1 MRMISMRFLACA
13 VCVLAPVSVL
23 AQLQPPPQQEEERD
37 QSFTAHGLAKVIE
50 PRIPSSLDAVLDK
63 EVAGLAA
70 GRHPEVLTW
79 ERVYALALVRARGG
93 ARPRTE
99 SLDPKAL
106 AEQAARYGVAD
117 FARFRKEFLAAG
129 SRDHDGLR
137 DPSDD
142 LLALLGRL
150 KGIDHTRQNV
160 TFYENIFRLMSELAK
175 GESSGVTQ
183 LNLDQVEDVKVKARQ
198 NLDHQIAEYRNR
210 LDRFKVALGLSVRAP
225 VVLDRESVASFGRAF
240 DQARDWQMRPDRT
253 LRELPQIIK
262 RLPALGEVTVDG
274 RPILTLMG
282 GNPDQQE
289 EVLTRAARLA
299 IQNRSDLDKGGAP
312 GDAAAAALEVNV
324 RRRIRRLFELR
335 RDYEAQQRR
344 YELSIRLLD
353 QGLEQIFAQSKIS
366 ALAISAR
373 VASGIT
379 GLLAPENQRLNAEG
393 QLTTLWT
400 SFQME
405 RLALYRELGSLPY
418 DDWNS
423 FYKDLSAR

>member
-93 ARPRTE
+93 AGPRTE

-210 LDRFKVALGLSVRAP
+210 LDRFKVALGLSVRA
-225 VVLDRESVASFGRAF
+225 RWCWTGRVWRHSGGCLIRPGTGKCDPTGLSANF
-240 DQARDWQMRPDRT
+240 PRSSRDCRPWVRS
-253 LRELPQIIK
+253 RF
-262 RLPALGEVTVDG
+262 DG

-299 IQNRSDLDKGGAP
+299 IQNRSDLDKGG
-312 GDAAAAALEVNV
+312 L
-324 RRRIRRLFELR
+324 
-335 RDYEAQQRR
+335 
-344 YELSIRLLD
+344 
-353 QGLEQIFAQSKIS
+353 
-366 ALAISAR
+366 
-373 VASGIT
+373 
-379 GLLAPENQRLNAEG
+379 PEMPPPPH
-393 QLTTLWT
+393 
-400 SFQME
+400 S
-405 RLALYRELGSLPY
+405 S
-418 DDWNS
+418 
-423 FYKDLSAR
+423 